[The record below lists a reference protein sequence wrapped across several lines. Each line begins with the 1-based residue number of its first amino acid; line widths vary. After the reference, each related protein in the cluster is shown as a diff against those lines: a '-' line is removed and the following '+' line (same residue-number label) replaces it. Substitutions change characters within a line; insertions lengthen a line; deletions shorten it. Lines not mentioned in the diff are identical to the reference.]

1 MPIRQ
6 KIIAFRQRFKWSHT
20 FAALRSRNY
29 RLWFF
34 GQMISLFG
42 TWMQSTAQGFLVYQL
57 TYSPAYLGYVA
68 FSSGVPIWLFMLYGG
83 VVADRMPRRTLLL
96 ITQTCMMILAF
107 ILAGLTFLN
116 LVKPWHIILLA
127 FGLGM
132 ANSFDAPARQ
142 AFVLEMVGRED
153 LTNAIALNSTMFNTA
168 TFIGPAAAGVTYAL
182 LGPAWCFTF
191 NGISFIAVI
200 AALLAMMN
208 LNPQPIPEQRNSTL
222 VDLKEGLSYVIS
234 HPLIRA
240 LIGLVGMTA
249 LFGISFATLIPAWA
263 VKILHGDASTNGFLQ
278 SARGLGA
285 LISALSIA
293 SLGRFKFKG
302 KLLTLGTFVFPLGLM
317 VFALLR
323 WLPLSLLALV
333 GVGGASILILNLANA
348 LVQTLASDELRGR
361 VMSVYSL
368 IFLGFM
374 PIGGLL
380 AGAVAERTG
389 ESLTVILW
397 SLILLASAA
406 SIWAFLPK
414 IRELQ

>member
-6 KIIAFRQRFKWSHT
+6 KIIAFRQRSKWSHT

-168 TFIGPAAAGVTYAL
+168 TFVGPAAAGVTYAL